1 MIYAQLLSLK
11 TAFIRILF
19 SFTLLLIITSCTAP
33 KEKIVLR
40 QIKDVIADASSE
52 PMLKAKAVFY
62 NPNDIRFR
70 LKKID
75 VEIFVDGKKV
85 GKVDQQLKLVIPAKD
100 EFFVNL
106 EVKLAL
112 KELGFMDTLLGMIGG
127 KKFQIEYKGFL
138 KLTYHGLPIRV
149 PVNYKDEIRVKF

>member
-1 MIYAQLLSLK
+1 MVNVRWL
-11 TAFIRILF
+11 TAFAQWIVIVLVF
-19 SFTLLLIITSCTAP
+19 ALSSCSMP
-33 KEKIVLR
+33 KEKIELR
-40 QIKDVIADASSE
+40 QIKDVIADANSE
-52 PMLKAKAVFY
+52 PMLKATAVFY
-62 NPNDIRFR
+62 NPNNTRAR

-75 VEIFVDGKKV
+75 VEIFINGKKV
-85 GKVDQQLKLVIPAKD
+85 GKVDQDLKLVIPARD

-112 KELGFMDTLLGMIGG
+112 KELGFMDTLFGMLGG

-149 PVNYKDEIRVKF
+149 PVAYKDEIRVKF

>member
-1 MIYAQLLSLK
+1 LSGIATLNYLLALFLLAGCSL
-11 TAFIRILF
+11 
-19 SFTLLLIITSCTAP
+19 P
-33 KEKIVLR
+33 KEKIELR
-40 QIKDVIADASSE
+40 QIKDVIADATSE
-52 PMLKAKAVFY
+52 PMLRAKAIFY
-62 NPNDIRFR
+62 NPNNTRAR

-75 VEIFVDGKKV
+75 VEIFVNGKKV
-85 GKVDQQLKLVIPAKD
+85 GKVDQDLKLIIPARD

-112 KELGFMDTLLGMIGG
+112 KELGFMDTLFGMLGG